1 MLALKSGLRFFV
13 SAPEVLFF
21 VTWKRALLAKVP
33 VFRCQKMALRV
44 PRQKNRDHFLM
55 PTSPQNDVQ
64 HVCFMHL
71 SLLGG
76 FWANL
81 KKMAFWARFPPLN
94 DQIGKKSTYIGRNGP
109 RAKTK
114 TVIKPVK
121 QWEKLGSMPNL
132 KFKTFLNKNPPTI
145 HHGMGDFFLSKS
157 DHACSIFSTKKSVY
171 QQLFGNLEHI
181 LATFIKL
188 WQLFTTCETFWQLV
202 ITFFWQL
209 LAICGNL

>member
-1 MLALKSGLRFFV
+1 MLALKSGLGFFV
-13 SAPEVLFF
+13 SAPEVPFF
-21 VTWKRALLAKVP
+21 VTWNRALLAKVP

-81 KKMAFWARFPPLN
+81 KKLAFWARFPPLN

-114 TVIKPVK
+114 TVMKPVK

-132 KFKTFLNKNPPTI
+132 KFKTFLNKNPPNI
-145 HHGMGDFFLSKS
+145 SLSFLYVPCRYGSHS
-157 DHACSIFSTKKSVY
+157 VVPGTFTPTARRVLVDSSVPLWLGACPG
-171 QQLFGNLEHI
+171 LFC
-181 LATFIKL
+181 K
-188 WQLFTTCETFWQLV
+188 
-202 ITFFWQL
+202 
-209 LAICGNL
+209 

>member
-13 SAPEVLFF
+13 SAPEVPFF

-81 KKMAFWARFPPLN
+81 KKLAFWARFPPLN

-114 TVIKPVK
+114 TVMKPVK

-132 KFKTFLNKNPPTI
+132 KFKTFLNKNPPTVW
-145 HHGMGDFFLSKS
+145 
-157 DHACSIFSTKKSVY
+157 A
-171 QQLFGNLEHI
+171 EPR
-181 LATFIKL
+181 
-188 WQLFTTCETFWQLV
+188 
-202 ITFFWQL
+202 FFWNH
-209 LAICGNL
+209 APKSA

>member
-13 SAPEVLFF
+13 SAPEVPFF

-71 SLLGG
+71 SLLSG

-114 TVIKPVK
+114 TVMKPVK

-132 KFKTFLNKNPPTI
+132 KFKTFLNKNPPIITSRYLSGKHAFI
-145 HHGMGDFFLSKS
+145 HM
-157 DHACSIFSTKKSVY
+157 SI
-171 QQLFGNLEHI
+171 
-181 LATFIKL
+181 
-188 WQLFTTCETFWQLV
+188 
-202 ITFFWQL
+202 QL
-209 LAICGNL
+209 LLHNNYTLHQWCQKIPINLF

>member
-1 MLALKSGLRFFV
+1 MLAWKSGLRFFV

-81 KKMAFWARFPPLN
+81 KKLAFWARFPPLN

-114 TVIKPVK
+114 TVMKPVK

-145 HHGMGDFFLSKS
+145 VCCPSFPHTIQIYNCLPPTARPCSEDFRIRDLTFGL
-157 DHACSIFSTKKSVY
+157 APASIQEY
-171 QQLFGNLEHI
+171 C
-181 LATFIKL
+181 LAKL
-188 WQLFTTCETFWQLV
+188 QSYMLH
-202 ITFFWQL
+202 
-209 LAICGNL
+209 

>member
-1 MLALKSGLRFFV
+1 MLALKSGLGFFV
-13 SAPEVLFF
+13 SAPEVPFF
-21 VTWKRALLAKVP
+21 VTWNRALLAKVP

-81 KKMAFWARFPPLN
+81 KKLAFWARFPPLN

-132 KFKTFLNKNPPTI
+132 KFKTFLNKNPPNWP
-145 HHGMGDFFLSKS
+145 
-157 DHACSIFSTKKSVY
+157 SILNCAGF
-171 QQLFGNLEHI
+171 
-181 LATFIKL
+181 
-188 WQLFTTCETFWQLV
+188 
-202 ITFFWQL
+202 
-209 LAICGNL
+209 